1 MTEAAQ
7 TIDQEQEPELTP
19 KEVLQHHMLEAHTT
33 SIEIRELLISKLR
46 SDKVATPNE
55 IFRIVKMYGD
65 NVERAIEVAAKLA
78 PYVHAKLESVETKS
92 EIEYKYVI
100 QAPGQM
106 ASVDDWAKASG
117 AKYLELTDQA
127 AVGQTLKPVKP
138 SIHDFEDEEE
148 PMEQTEDEDEG
159 LKVKPA
165 EKPLPAPTIKLT
177 TKNRLN

>member
-7 TIDQEQEPELTP
+7 IDQEQEPELTP
-19 KEVLQHHMLEAHTT
+19 KEVLYLHMIEAHIT

-78 PYVHAKLESVETKS
+78 PFCHPKLEAVQVKS
-92 EIEYKYVI
+92 EVEHKYVI

-106 ASVDDWAKASG
+106 ASVDDWAKRTG
-117 AKYLELTDQA
+117 ATYLALSDQA
-127 AVGQTLKPVKP
+127 NTGPTLQPIKP

-177 TKNRLN
+177 KNRLN